1 MARRP
6 HKDRAALFPVKD
18 LELEPEESTL
28 GELDSTDEVTTEPTE
43 ESISIPV
50 FPCSTQLT
58 KLSSEWAAIRH
69 TDIKMSAMFTL
80 DRSQLIELG
89 SAMLKCGQ
97 SMPSPKQIE
106 KAAKRAGEKVLDSG
120 LVVPE

>member
-1 MARRP
+1 M
-6 HKDRAALFPVKD
+6 FPVKD

-50 FPCSTQLT
+50 FPCSSQLT
-58 KLSSEWAAIRH
+58 KISSEWAVIRH

>member
-1 MARRP
+1 
-6 HKDRAALFPVKD
+6 
-18 LELEPEESTL
+18 
-28 GELDSTDEVTTEPTE
+28 
-43 ESISIPV
+43 
-50 FPCSTQLT
+50 
-58 KLSSEWAAIRH
+58 
-69 TDIKMSAMFTL
+69 MFTL

-106 KAAKRAGEKVLDSG
+106 RAERRGERVRDSG

>member
-1 MARRP
+1 MARRQQ
-6 HKDRAALFPVKD
+6 RGREALFSA
-18 LELEPEESTL
+18 EATTEEL
-28 GELDSTDEVTTEPTE
+28 GELDSTEEVTTEPTE

-50 FPCSTQLT
+50 FPCSSQLT
-58 KLSSEWAAIRH
+58 KISSEWAVIRH